1 MAITIKDI
9 ARYAGVSLGTVSKVI
24 NNTGNVSDELRLRVE
39 AIIDKLNYRP
49 SALARNIRRNRTDII
64 SLIIPQILNSFY
76 VQVIDLIEKRINASG
91 YTLLL
96 CNSDENLDTELKY
109 LRTFSTMRIAGL
121 LLASAGRNR
130 EDQLRVE
137 LSSYEALDIPVVL
150 IVRVMETLHFDTV
163 VLNNLNGAY
172 KATRYLIEQGH
183 RRIGIISSSIHTS
196 ASRERIDGY
205 LKALEEHELPHDSS
219 LIHVGGWTLDS
230 GYQIVNRLLSQ
241 VNPPTAIFVASNVQ
255 MLGAIEALKER
266 GIRIPQD
273 IALICFDDTLWSS
286 FSDPPITVVRPDTE
300 NLCNEAVDLLFA
312 RINGEYAGRPRRRV
326 VATELVIR
334 KSV

>member
-24 NNTGNVSDELRLRVE
+24 NNTGNVSEELRLRVE
-39 AIIDKLNYRP
+39 AVIEKLDYRP
-49 SALARNIRRNRTDII
+49 SDLARNIRRNKTNII

-76 VQVIDLIEKRINASG
+76 VQVIDLIEKKINDRG

-121 LLASAGRNR
+121 LLASAGLNQQ
-130 EDQLRVE
+130 EKLRSE

-150 IVRVMETLHFDTV
+150 IIRAMEGMPFDTV
-163 VLNNLNGAY
+163 ALDNVNGAY
-172 KATRYLIEQGH
+172 KATRYLIENGH
-183 RRIGIISSSIHTS
+183 KRIGIISSSIHTS

-205 LKALEEHELPHDSS
+205 IKALEEYKLPNDSN
-219 LIHVGGWTLDS
+219 LIHVGGWSLDS
-230 GYQIVNRLLSQ
+230 GYQIVNRLLSMA
-241 VNPPTAIFVASNVQ
+241 NPPTAIFVASNVQ
-255 MLGAIEALKER
+255 MLGAIKALKER

-286 FSDPPITVVRPDTE
+286 FLDPPITVVRPYTE
-300 NLCNEAVDLLFA
+300 TLCEQSIDLLFS
-312 RINGEYAGRPRRRV
+312 RINTEYTGVPRCKV
-326 VATELVIR
+326 VPTELI
-334 KSV
+334 